1 MSFREATSADVGQ
14 VASWLRSR
22 RECELWAGS
31 RFAYPLDPDA
41 LPAQLHLDTTQ
52 SVCLFDGHDL
62 VGFGQLLAAD
72 RERLHLMRVIVAP
85 TARGKGFGR
94 SLVGELLR
102 RAREAGSAR
111 ASLKV
116 NSGNAAAI
124 ALYESLG
131 FRRAESPVAGA
142 PSSASWY
149 MELTLAVPGAGR
161 DAAHDEC
168 GSPSHDDLDDTPAAD
183 DAADAS
189 RDDRSDDHD
198 DYLRRV
204 TIGELEHRDIVVTDY
219 DPTWPGRYAEQAA
232 TIRAALGARARR
244 VEHIGSTAVPGLAA
258 KPLIDVLLVVD
269 DPADE
274 ASYLPALEAAGYEL
288 RIREPEFY
296 QHRMLRTP
304 ARDVH
309 VHVFAADSPEVE
321 RYLLLRDRLRRDQA
335 DRELYAATKRR
346 LAARDW
352 PTMQHYADA
361 KSAVIEAIIARARD
375 DQGAP
380 G

>member
-14 VASWLRSR
+14 VASWVRSR
-22 RECELWAGS
+22 RECGQWAGS
-31 RFAYPLDPDA
+31 RFEYPLDLDA

-62 VGFGQLLAAD
+62 VAFGQLLAAD
-72 RERLHLMRVIVAP
+72 RERLHLMRLIVNP
-85 TARGKGFGR
+85 SARGKGFGR

-102 RAREAGSAR
+102 RAHDGGYAR
-111 ASLKV
+111 VSLNV
-116 NSGNAAAI
+116 DRGNPVAI
-124 ALYESLG
+124 ALYESVG
-131 FRRAESPVAGA
+131 FQRAERPA
-142 PSSASWY
+142 PGHVSTKSWY
-149 MELTLAVPGAGR
+149 MELALAAPAPAPAG
-161 DAAHDEC
+161 
-168 GSPSHDDLDDTPAAD
+168 

-189 RDDRSDDHD
+189 CDDGPDDPD
-198 DYLRRV
+198 AYLRRV
-204 TIGELEHRDIVVTDY
+204 TVGELEHRDIVIADY
-219 DPTWPGRYAEQAA
+219 DPAWPGRYAEQAA
-232 TIRAALGARARR
+232 TIRAALGTRVRR
-244 VEHIGSTAVPGLAA
+244 LGHIGSTAVPGLAA

-274 ASYLPALEAAGYEL
+274 PSYLPALEAAGYEL
-288 RIREPEFY
+288 RIREPDFY

-321 RYLLLRDRLRRDQA
+321 RNLLLRDRLRRDDA

-346 LAARDW
+346 LAAQDW
-352 PTMQHYADA
+352 PNMQRYADA
-361 KSAVIEAIIARARD
+361 KSTVIEAIIARARD
-375 DQGAP
+375 DPGAP